1 MIVVSA
7 ALVLSGQIF
16 AETAPA
22 ASSSDKGDAAK
33 GEQIATQVC
42 ASCHNADGN
51 SVIPI
56 NPSLAGQ
63 HAEYIT
69 KQLND
74 FKAQEDKPAQ
84 RENPVMGAMVA
95 PLSAE
100 DMKNLAAYYA
110 RQTPKPGGA
119 KDKELAEEGEKIYR
133 GGNLETNVPACSGC
147 HSPNGSGLPP
157 VYPRLAG
164 QHADYTAAQLRAFR
178 TEERAN
184 DANKVMHAIATR
196 MSEKEMQAVSEFISG
211 LR

>member
-51 SVIPI
+51 SMIPI

-74 FKAQEDKPAQ
+74 FKAQGDKPAQ

-100 DMKNLAAYYA
+100 DMKNLATYYA